1 MLELIPLALT
11 LLTLIGYGA
20 ALSRLHRRGDRWPA
34 SRTACLVAGSLC
46 MSAAVLP
53 PISSHDELL
62 PVHIGQHLL
71 LGMTGPAFLALS
83 APVTLALRT
92 LPPRPRR
99 ILLRL
104 LHGNPAAIL
113 SAPATTAILN
123 LGGLYALYLTGL
135 YKAAEHNDLIHA
147 AIHLHMFL
155 AGSLLSWAIIG
166 IDPIRRRSG
175 IKAGLAA
182 LVVAGAGHDT
192 LAKLMY
198 AHNLP
203 AGGGSISD
211 RHVGSELMYYGG
223 TLIDLALAI
232 ILMTRW
238 YQWTGRELART
249 ARRSTSQQQAIH
261 NSHNWPEA
269 RREGLPRRRR
279 EVFSS

>member
-11 LLTLIGYGA
+11 LLTLIGYGS
-20 ALSRLHRRGDRWPA
+20 ALSRLRRRGDRWPA
-34 SRTACLVAGSLC
+34 SRAACLVAGSLC
-46 MSAAVLP
+46 VSAAVLP
-53 PISSHDELL
+53 PISSHDDLF
-62 PVHIGQHLL
+62 PVHTGQHLL

-104 LHGNPAAIL
+104 LHSNPAAIL
-113 SAPATTAILN
+113 SAPATTVILN
-123 LGGLYALYLTGL
+123 LGGLSALYLTGL

-155 AGSLLSWAIIG
+155 AGSLLSWVIIG
-166 IDPIRRRSG
+166 IDPIRRRPG
-175 IKAGLAA
+175 IKARLAA
-182 LVVAGAGHDT
+182 LVIAGAGHDT

-203 AGGGSISD
+203 AGSGSISD
-211 RHVGSELMYYGG
+211 RHIGSELMYYGG

-232 ILMTRW
+232 ILMTQW
-238 YQWTGRELART
+238 YQWTGRELARA

-261 NSHNWPEA
+261 NSHN
-269 RREGLPRRRR
+269 
-279 EVFSS
+279 